1 MTTTTPDSPPNSST
15 IEPPSPA
22 IALCVM
28 QTRVT
33 SETGVF
39 NCEHA
44 GFWFPD
50 WQAGER
56 EADEDIAAGRVSQ
69 FESVDEA
76 IEHLRGI
83 RE

>member
-1 MTTTTPDSPPNSST
+1 M
-15 IEPPSPA
+15 E
-22 IALCVM
+22 
-28 QTRVT
+28 TRVT

-39 NCEHA
+39 NCERA
-44 GFWFPD
+44 GFWFPE